1 MNEKASFGE
10 PYKVNMVSTTVT
22 DLTNKIATASVSIK
36 SMESNDPSNLPTI
49 TTGRI
54 YKAREGDL
62 VSFNQGG
69 LGGKYANATVIKTTA
84 SRTILQIININPSL
98 FTVGMVNFINLS
110 EVTRMDRFRVQNSN
124 IAPKPNDGIYK
135 LADGIRAF
143 DPTRYGKIGEMYIDW
158 DWEINEPVFYKQE
171 KEEGPSSSRYL
182 QGAIKMEIGTVS
194 GDNKITKLTFGR
206 EQDHIVATIE
216 WTPDGGGATT
226 TGRRKIHGVL
236 DDMPMRIPDGPY
248 GNIQY
253 GSWFMEHLTMN
264 SINSGVLDTP
274 DSRKQFFL
282 PVFFTQ
288 IFGATNGNTG
298 AFKRVFKRVPFSQ
311 VTTKLS
317 VLNQYK
323 CLDNTLDTET
333 VMTNGGEMV
342 FEVTNNCGYDWIAL
356 SRCATND
363 VTVSYIDGATETEV
377 SKKDLGWFDCCTRDN
392 ENCMPTIRREYP
404 HLFKAIKGKAIKI
417 KVKFEG
423 KASLGHFFAGKTWQ
437 VPCIS
442 ANFTRSSVDASEPLV
457 EKLTAQLLLTNT
469 TSLKSLVQTTLKVH
483 YESMFVL
490 SNYLPEF
497 EERRYH
503 LLYLLPMWY
512 ENDKLMEDY
521 KVYGHSGVLKEVRT
535 NNKTRTTELSFIQ
548 FSNTKDEVI

>member
-1 MNEKASFGE
+1 MQIVKLIITLFLVGCGGNELNEKASFGE

-124 IAPKPNDGIYK
+124 IHPKPNDGIYK
-135 LADGIRAF
+135 LADGVRTF
-143 DPTRYGKIGEMYIDW
+143 DPLRYGKVGEVYIDW

-182 QGAIKMEIGTVS
+182 QGATKMEIGAVVGAGTS
-194 GDNKITKLTFGR
+194 KITKLIFER
-206 EQDHIVATIE
+206 DQDHIKAVME
-216 WTPDGGGATT
+216 WTPNDGSPSLTVST
-226 TGRRKIHGVL
+226 KMHGVE
-236 DDMPMRIPDGPY
+236 DDMPKRITDTIDTIDR
-248 GNIQY
+248 NIQY
-253 GSWFMEHLTMN
+253 GNWFMRHLTTD

-274 DSRKQFFL
+274 ESRRQFFL

-288 IFGATNGNTG
+288 IFGATNTNTG
-298 AFKRVFKRVPFSQ
+298 AFKRVFKRIPFDQ
-311 VTTKLS
+311 VATKIS

-363 VTVSYIDGATETEV
+363 VTVSYLDGATETVV
-377 SKKDLGWFDCCTRDN
+377 SKKDLG
-392 ENCMPTIRREYP
+392 
-404 HLFKAIKGKAIKI
+404 
-417 KVKFEG
+417 
-423 KASLGHFFAGKTWQ
+423 
-437 VPCIS
+437 
-442 ANFTRSSVDASEPLV
+442 LV
-457 EKLTAQLLLTNT
+457 
-469 TSLKSLVQTTLKVH
+469 
-483 YESMFVL
+483 
-490 SNYLPEF
+490 
-497 EERRYH
+497 
-503 LLYLLPMWY
+503 
-512 ENDKLMEDY
+512 
-521 KVYGHSGVLKEVRT
+521 
-535 NNKTRTTELSFIQ
+535 
-548 FSNTKDEVI
+548 